1 MTLPLQQFLSVLVVL
16 AVVLLAT
23 WCLGV
28 IAWQF
33 CRWLPTVALWR
44 LRRMT
49 IMVLMTVAAV
59 AATSWFFSSANTVAR
74 RMVEHVSVIGGRC
87 YHSTLMPSSTRLING
102 KEMVRVSIRLELL
115 I

>member
-44 LRRMT
+44 LRRVT

-59 AATSWFFSSANTVAR
+59 AATSWFFSPANTLTR
-74 RMVEHVSVIGGRC
+74 RMVEHGSDSGGCCCHSVPHNCMI
-87 YHSTLMPSSTRLING
+87 
-102 KEMVRVSIRLELL
+102 
-115 I
+115 